1 MDLELIFH
9 ETLHQR
15 VVLETVLE
23 AKRYVWIAT
32 ANLKDMHIALAR
44 GRYRPILE
52 AFDALAAEGVTFRVI
67 HADLPSRPFR
77 STLKQ
82 FPRLTRG
89 AMELQI
95 CPRSHWKMI
104 IVDGLVAYAG
114 SANFTGA
121 GLGVK
126 GPRRRNLE
134 VGFLSRDPALVRP
147 LFEAFDRFWVGAE
160 CPGCAFRKTCP
171 APIS

>member
-1 MDLELIFH
+1 MDVELLFH
-9 ETLHQR
+9 EALHQR
-15 VVLETVLE
+15 VVLDTVLE

-52 AFDALAAEGVTFRVI
+52 TFDALAGAGVTFRII
-67 HADLPSRPFR
+67 HADVPSRPFR
-77 STLKQ
+77 ATLKQ
-82 FPRLTRG
+82 FPRLTGG

-104 IVDGLVAYAG
+104 LVDGRAAYAG

-126 GPRRRNLE
+126 APARRNFE
-134 VGFLSRDPALVRP
+134 VGFLSRDPEVVRP

-160 CPGCAFRKTCP
+160 CPGCAFRRTCP
-171 APIS
+171 DPVA